1 MTKQLLKNM
10 HVKLC
15 RGQSEKEM
23 RRQTDAIKSSTESD
37 LQNVV
42 SGKCERGIGFNM
54 QC

>member
-1 MTKQLLKNM
+1 M
-10 HVKLC
+10 HVKIC
-15 RGQSEKEM
+15 RDQSEKKVWN
-23 RRQTDAIKSSTESD
+23 QTGAKNSSTESD